1 MNFKL
6 TKKVQCGKKCSD
18 GKNRNFVLYFLN
30 GKQILKQKYPYEED
44 WDKGFDKH
52 TSITDEYILNGKIYQ
67 TRKKD
72 LPFKWDKE
80 ERKMVPVLSK
90 LRKVSY
96 PISKE
101 RLKEFE
107 IPKDLKIEIQ

>member
-1 MNFKL
+1 
-6 TKKVQCGKKCSD
+6 
-18 GKNRNFVLYFLN
+18 
-30 GKQILKQKYPYEED
+30 
-44 WDKGFDKH
+44 
-52 TSITDEYILNGKIYQ
+52 
-67 TRKKD
+67 
-72 LPFKWDKE
+72 
-80 ERKMVPVLSK
+80 MVPVLSK